1 MELDL
6 MRDTHALR
14 RVAVAAKVD
23 PRTVLRLLRGKPV
36 RYAHQVRIE
45 AALRRLKLTA
55 SAA

>member
-1 MELDL
+1 